1 MRFAFLLLVACG
13 GKPAAGDCKAAVEH
27 SVAMADAPE
36 TAEQM
41 KLIGPAL
48 VGACERDGWS
58 AEATA
63 CMKSAPDLKSEDKC
77 QKLMTKEQVRGSER
91 AIQAA
96 ISSPP
101 HQ

>member
-1 MRFAFLLLVACG
+1 MKFVFLLLVACG
-13 GKPAAGDCKAAVEH
+13 GKPAGGDCKGAVDH
-27 SVAMADAPE
+27 SVAMANAPE

-48 VGACERDGWS
+48 VGACEKDGWS

-63 CMKSAPDLKSEDKC
+63 CMKSAADFKAEDKC
-77 QKLMTKEQVRGSER
+77 QKLLTKEQVRGSER